1 MMLEGDPSL
10 LAGEEAS
17 ESERDQRVGVGPPEW
32 GVKGEGLVSLKV
44 VMEICGGAFC
54 NPGTACSAVA
64 SAFGFVNSVSMGNV
78 DSKEAYQQY

>member
-1 MMLEGDPSL
+1 MC
-10 LAGEEAS
+10 EEAA
-17 ESERDQRVGVGPPEW
+17 ESERDQRVGVSLPEW
-32 GVKGEGLVSLKV
+32 GVQEEGLLSLKQLEV
-44 VMEICGGAFC
+44 VMEICGGAVC